1 VGAPVLNVSDIK
13 NALKDRWV
21 QVRALRGIIMQDFV
35 SVQCEPV
42 APRLKPPSKYESLGR
57 QLGTITSFLSDESWS
72 TYTLAGIILFSLL
85 FATGAALTRRPWCDE
100 AWFASI
106 GYNLDHH
113 GFMGMTVLD
122 PHGYIFHPNVEG
134 IDRYTYWVMPGYL
147 LMQAAWYKV
156 VGLSLFSMRSIS
168 IFFGGVALLSWYV
181 VVRWLTGDR
190 SIALLTAFLLGT
202 EQHFAFSAA
211 TGRMDM
217 MCAALGLVAPALYIR
232 LRQNFTLALFVA
244 SCVSAINLFT
254 HPNAIFGVLAVAV
267 IVLYFDRNR
276 LSTRALLLAFCP
288 FLLLGALW
296 GLYGAQAPHFL
307 VAQFQAQSR
316 VPHRLELPW
325 NPWKSF
331 WQEIELR
338 YGSAYGLNRAFPISL
353 NSIIVALYV
362 VAIITALGVSQI
374 RRQTGTR
381 VVLILTAVAF
391 TLLMCFQK
399 NWYYLVFIIPYYAA
413 VLAIASTW
421 FWRRYLSY
429 RVVVV
434 SLLGLFTIVQLSVVG
449 FRIVHNDYRNRFL
462 EATNFLKSNAKPGD
476 LIMGS
481 GELAFQLG
489 FEGQVLDDSRL
500 GFLSGKKPEF
510 IVIEAHYRDFWLP
523 TLAAYEPATFRYIQD
538 LFYNKYELVY
548 DQTYDGYKT
557 FGFSDRPYQILQRRP
572 VPLH

>member
-1 VGAPVLNVSDIK
+1 
-13 NALKDRWV
+13 
-21 QVRALRGIIMQDFV
+21 M
-35 SVQCEPV
+35 
-42 APRLKPPSKYESLGR
+42 
-57 QLGTITSFLSDESWS
+57 
-72 TYTLAGIILFSLL
+72 
-85 FATGAALTRRPWCDE
+85 
-100 AWFASI
+100 
-106 GYNLDHH
+106 
-113 GFMGMTVLD
+113 
-122 PHGYIFHPNVEG
+122 
-134 IDRYTYWVMPGYL
+134 
-147 LMQAAWYKV
+147 
-156 VGLSLFSMRSIS
+156 
-168 IFFGGVALLSWYV
+168 
-181 VVRWLTGDR
+181 
-190 SIALLTAFLLGT
+190 
-202 EQHFAFSAA
+202 
-211 TGRMDM
+211 
-217 MCAALGLVAPALYIR
+217 
-232 LRQNFTLALFVA
+232 
-244 SCVSAINLFT
+244 
-254 HPNAIFGVLAVAV
+254 
-267 IVLYFDRNR
+267 
-276 LSTRALLLAFCP
+276 
-288 FLLLGALW
+288 
-296 GLYGAQAPHFL
+296 
-307 VAQFQAQSR
+307 
-316 VPHRLELPW
+316 
-325 NPWKSF
+325 
-331 WQEIELR
+331 
-338 YGSAYGLNRAFPISL
+338 
-353 NSIIVALYV
+353 ALYV